1 MSEDYER
8 GEDILD
14 IWFDSGSSW
23 MPVLP
28 GECELRIEVVI
39 VYLICNSHRYFL
51 MFKVYLQF
59 SCYLKATDQTSLKV
73 CFYTQKNLH
82 QKFSIFN

>member
-1 MSEDYER
+1 MSEDYKR

-28 GECELRIEVVI
+28 GNCEFTIKVCLI
-39 VYLICNSHRYFL
+39 YWICNSPRNFL
-51 MFKVYLQF
+51 MCKDCLQL
-59 SCYLKATDQTSLKV
+59 SCYLKSMDQTKSK
-73 CFYTQKNLH
+73 
-82 QKFSIFN
+82 